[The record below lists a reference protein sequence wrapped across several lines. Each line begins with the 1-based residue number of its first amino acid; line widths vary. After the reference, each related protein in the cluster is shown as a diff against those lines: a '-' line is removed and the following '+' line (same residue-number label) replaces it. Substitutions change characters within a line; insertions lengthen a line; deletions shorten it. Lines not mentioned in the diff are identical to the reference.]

1 MRAWLLL
8 RHEPETGP
16 AEGTPEFDAE
26 MAQWGAVMGE
36 LGQSGSMIAAHGL
49 DTEATATTVRIRD
62 DEALV
67 SDGPFAE
74 TKESFFS
81 YIIIDVADEPCR
93 LPADPAKLHDVLR
106 NLVENAV
113 NYSPEQTDVRLEA
126 VRRGDKCVITV
137 KDSGPGLPQAD
148 LTRVFERFYRVDK
161 SRSRPG
167 TGLGLAIVKHL
178 VELHGGTAVAANR
191 PEGGAVFTVTLP
203 I

>member
-1 MRAWLLL
+1 MKYMLLL

-81 YIIIDVADEPCR
+81 YIIIDVPDLDAA
-93 LPADPAKLHDVLR
+93 LAWAKRMPNVTYGS
-106 NLVENAV
+106 VEV
-113 NYSPEQTDVRLEA
+113 RPLSSHEQD
-126 VRRGDKCVITV
+126 G
-137 KDSGPGLPQAD
+137 
-148 LTRVFERFYRVDK
+148 
-161 SRSRPG
+161 
-167 TGLGLAIVKHL
+167 
-178 VELHGGTAVAANR
+178 
-191 PEGGAVFTVTLP
+191 
-203 I
+203 